1 MYHPKHEAKSHK
13 HRQNSKS
20 ETKQEIRQK
29 ENPEVSA
36 EQEAKKEQP
45 VSKKPKPK
53 QNSVL
58 YAAGMLTIMM
68 TISRILGFVR
78 DISVS
83 STFGISWQTDA
94 YAAAFTIPD
103 LIYFALV
110 GGGLSSAFIPVFS
123 SYLATNKEEDGYK
136 MASTILNLV
145 AIASLV
151 LIAIGMIFTPQLVGL
166 LTDFQHAEAKE
177 ATALT
182 ILLTRI
188 MFAQSFFMCLAG
200 ISQGILQCYKEFT
213 IPALGA
219 VVYNIAII
227 VIGLLLAQY
236 IGIMGFTIGV
246 VVGAALNLLLQIR
259 SMRQYQ
265 FSYRLTLDLRH
276 PGVKKFFLLFMPV
289 VLGLSMNE
297 INLLVSQYLG
307 SSLGEGVIYSMKQAQ
322 RIMMLPVGIFAA
334 AIGLSVFPTM
344 TSHVARGEIA
354 EYKQNLTMGL
364 RTIIFIMLPASA
376 GLMALSHPVVRA
388 MYQQG
393 AVTSG
398 QVDMVSVILVFYCI
412 GIVGYGSQQILN
424 RGFYAV
430 QDTKSPVLINVF
442 VLLFNI
448 VLSILLVKPLG
459 YRGLALS
466 YSLTGLLSM
475 FVLGIFLRR
484 KIGAYGGSALVKS
497 AMQSIAASLVMGV
510 VVYAT
515 ANGLE
520 QIFDVSSKLM
530 QVGQVAIGIGV
541 GVIVYAVMAIVMRM
555 EEAQMVLRVVKRKL
569 RR

>member
-1 MYHPKHEAKSHK
+1 MSEASVPENG
-13 HRQNSKS
+13 QN
-20 ETKQEIRQK
+20 
-29 ENPEVSA
+29 
-36 EQEAKKEQP
+36 KKE
-45 VSKKPKPK
+45 KPKKK
-53 QNSVL
+53 QHSSVL

-83 STFGISWQTDA
+83 SMFGISWQADA
-94 YAAAFTIPD
+94 YTAAFTIPD

-123 SYLATNKEEDGYK
+123 SYLATDQDEDAHV
-136 MASTILNLV
+136 MASTILNIV
-145 AIASLV
+145 AIASMV
-151 LIAIGMIFTPQLVGL
+151 LIAIGMVFTPQLIDIMVE
-166 LTDFQHAEAKE
+166 FKHENAAE

-182 ILLTRI
+182 IVLTRL
-188 MFAQSFFMCLAG
+188 MFAQCFFMCLAG

-213 IPALGA
+213 VPALGA

-227 VIGLLLAQY
+227 VIGILLAQH
-236 IGIMGFTIGV
+236 IGIAGFTIGV

-259 SMRQYQ
+259 SMRQYG
-265 FSYRLTLDLRH
+265 FSYKLTLNLRH
-276 PGVKKFFLLFMPV
+276 PGVKKFFLLFLPV

-297 INLLVSQYLG
+297 LNLLVSQRLASGLG
-307 SSLGEGVIYSMKQAQ
+307 GGVVYALKQAQ

-344 TSHVARGEIA
+344 TSHVARGEMK

-364 RTIIFIMLPASA
+364 RTVIFITLPASV
-376 GLMALSHPVVRA
+376 GLIALSHPVVRA

-393 AVTSG
+393 AVTTV
-398 QVDMVSVILVFYCI
+398 QIELVSVILVYYCI
-412 GIVGYGSQQILN
+412 GVVGYGAQQILN

-448 VLSILLVKPLG
+448 IISIILVGPFT
-459 YRGLALS
+459 YRGLAMA
-466 YSLTGLLSM
+466 YSLSGLLSM
-475 FVLGIFLRR
+475 LVLGVALRF
-484 KIGAYGGSALVKS
+484 KIGQYGGKALVKS
-497 AMQSIAASLVMGV
+497 ALQSIIASAVMGLA
-510 VVYAT
+510 VYFV

-520 QIFDVSSKLM
+520 QVLDLSSKLM
-530 QVGQVAIGIGV
+530 QVLQVGIGITAGV
-541 GVIVYAVMAIVMRM
+541 VVYAAMAIVMRM
-555 EEAQMVLRVVKRKL
+555 EEAQQVLRIVKRKL
-569 RR
+569 RRS

>member
-1 MYHPKHEAKSHK
+1 MSEASVPENG
-13 HRQNSKS
+13 QN
-20 ETKQEIRQK
+20 
-29 ENPEVSA
+29 
-36 EQEAKKEQP
+36 KKE
-45 VSKKPKPK
+45 KPKKK
-53 QNSVL
+53 QHSSVL

-83 STFGISWQTDA
+83 SMFGISWQADA
-94 YAAAFTIPD
+94 YTAAFTIPD

-123 SYLATNKEEDGYK
+123 SYLATDQDEDAHV
-136 MASTILNLV
+136 MASTILNIV
-145 AIASLV
+145 AIASMV
-151 LIAIGMIFTPQLVGL
+151 LIAIGMVFTPQLIDIMVE
-166 LTDFQHAEAKE
+166 FKHENAAE

-182 ILLTRI
+182 IVLTRL
-188 MFAQSFFMCLAG
+188 MFAQCFFMCLAG

-213 IPALGA
+213 VPALGA

-227 VIGLLLAQY
+227 VIGILLAQH
-236 IGIMGFTIGV
+236 IGIAGFTIGV

-259 SMRQYQ
+259 SMRQYG
-265 FSYRLTLDLRH
+265 FSYKLTLNLRH
-276 PGVKKFFLLFMPV
+276 PGVKKFFLLFLPV

-297 INLLVSQYLG
+297 LNLLVSQRLASGLG
-307 SSLGEGVIYSMKQAQ
+307 GGVVYALKQAQ

-344 TSHVARGEIA
+344 TSHVARGEMK

-364 RTIIFIMLPASA
+364 RTVIFITLPASV
-376 GLMALSHPVVRA
+376 GLIALSHPVVRA

-393 AVTSG
+393 AVTT
-398 QVDMVSVILVFYCI
+398 VRIELVSVILVYYCI
-412 GIVGYGSQQILN
+412 GVVGYGAQQILN

-448 VLSILLVKPLG
+448 IISIILVGPFT
-459 YRGLALS
+459 YRGLAMA
-466 YSLTGLLSM
+466 YSLSGLLSM
-475 FVLGIFLRR
+475 LVLGVALRF
-484 KIGAYGGSALVKS
+484 KIGQYGGKALVKS
-497 AMQSIAASLVMGV
+497 ALQSIIASAVMGV
-510 VVYAT
+510 AVYFV

-520 QIFDVSSKLM
+520 QILDLSSKLM
-530 QVGQVAIGIGV
+530 QVLQVGIGITAGV
-541 GVIVYAVMAIVMRM
+541 VVYAAMAIVMRM
-555 EEAQMVLRVVKRKL
+555 EEAQQVLRIVKRKL
-569 RR
+569 RRS

>member
-1 MYHPKHEAKSHK
+1 MSEASVPENG
-13 HRQNSKS
+13 QN
-20 ETKQEIRQK
+20 
-29 ENPEVSA
+29 
-36 EQEAKKEQP
+36 KKE
-45 VSKKPKPK
+45 KPKKK
-53 QNSVL
+53 QHSSVL

-83 STFGISWQTDA
+83 SMFGISWQADA
-94 YAAAFTIPD
+94 YTAAFTIPD

-123 SYLATNKEEDGYK
+123 SYLATEQDEDAHV
-136 MASTILNLV
+136 MASTILNIV
-145 AIASLV
+145 AIASMV
-151 LIAIGMIFTPQLVGL
+151 LIAIGMVFTPQLIDIMVE
-166 LTDFQHAEAKE
+166 FKHENAAE

-182 ILLTRI
+182 IVLTRL
-188 MFAQSFFMCLAG
+188 MFAQCFFMCLAG

-213 IPALGA
+213 VPALGA

-227 VIGLLLAQY
+227 VIGILLAQH
-236 IGIMGFTIGV
+236 IGIAGFTIGV

-259 SMRQYQ
+259 SMRQYG
-265 FSYRLTLDLRH
+265 FSYKLTLNLRH
-276 PGVKKFFLLFMPV
+276 PGVKKFFLLFLPV

-297 INLLVSQYLG
+297 LNLLVSQRLASGLG
-307 SSLGEGVIYSMKQAQ
+307 GGVVYALKQAQ

-344 TSHVARGEIA
+344 TSHVARGEMK

-364 RTIIFIMLPASA
+364 RTVIFITLPASV
-376 GLMALSHPVVRA
+376 GLIALSHPVVRA

-393 AVTSG
+393 AVTTV
-398 QVDMVSVILVFYCI
+398 QIELVSVILVYYCI
-412 GIVGYGSQQILN
+412 GVVGYGAQQILN

-448 VLSILLVKPLG
+448 IISIILVGPFT
-459 YRGLALS
+459 YRGLAMA
-466 YSLTGLLSM
+466 YSLSGLLSM
-475 FVLGIFLRR
+475 LVLGVALRF
-484 KIGAYGGSALVKS
+484 KIGQYGGKALAKSAL
-497 AMQSIAASLVMGV
+497 QSIIASAVMGV
-510 VVYAT
+510 AVYFV

-520 QIFDVSSKLM
+520 QILDLSSKLM
-530 QVGQVAIGIGV
+530 QVLQVGIGITV
-541 GVIVYAVMAIVMRM
+541 GVVVYAAMAIVMRM
-555 EEAQMVLRVVKRKL
+555 EEAQQVLRIVKRKL
-569 RR
+569 RRS

>member
-1 MYHPKHEAKSHK
+1 MSEASVPENG
-13 HRQNSKS
+13 QN
-20 ETKQEIRQK
+20 
-29 ENPEVSA
+29 
-36 EQEAKKEQP
+36 KKE
-45 VSKKPKPK
+45 KPKKK
-53 QNSVL
+53 QHSSVL

-83 STFGISWQTDA
+83 SMFGISWQADA
-94 YAAAFTIPD
+94 YTAAFTIPD

-123 SYLATNKEEDGYK
+123 SYLATDQDEDAHV
-136 MASTILNLV
+136 MASTILNIV
-145 AIASLV
+145 AIASMV
-151 LIAIGMIFTPQLVGL
+151 LIAIGMVFTPQLIDIMVE
-166 LTDFQHAEAKE
+166 FKHENAAE

-182 ILLTRI
+182 IVLTRL
-188 MFAQSFFMCLAG
+188 MFAQCFFMCLAG

-213 IPALGA
+213 VPALGA

-227 VIGLLLAQY
+227 VIGILLAQH
-236 IGIMGFTIGV
+236 IGIAGFTIGV

-259 SMRQYQ
+259 SMRQYG
-265 FSYRLTLDLRH
+265 FSYKLTLNLRH
-276 PGVKKFFLLFMPV
+276 PGVKKFFLLFLPV

-297 INLLVSQYLG
+297 LNLLVSQRLASGLG
-307 SSLGEGVIYSMKQAQ
+307 GGVVYALKQAQ

-344 TSHVARGEIA
+344 TSHVARGEMK

-364 RTIIFIMLPASA
+364 RTVIFITLPASV
-376 GLMALSHPVVRA
+376 GLIALSHPVVRA

-393 AVTSG
+393 AVTTV
-398 QVDMVSVILVFYCI
+398 QIELVSVILVYYCI
-412 GIVGYGSQQILN
+412 GVVGYGAQQILN

-448 VLSILLVKPLG
+448 IISIILVGPFT
-459 YRGLALS
+459 YRGLAMA
-466 YSLTGLLSM
+466 YSLSGLLSM
-475 FVLGIFLRR
+475 LVLGVALRF
-484 KIGAYGGSALVKS
+484 KIGQYGGKALVKS
-497 AMQSIAASLVMGV
+497 ALQSIIASAVMGLA
-510 VVYAT
+510 VYFV

-520 QIFDVSSKLM
+520 QVLDLSSKLM
-530 QVGQVAIGIGV
+530 QVLQVGIGITAGV
-541 GVIVYAVMAIVMRM
+541 LVYAAMAIVMRM
-555 EEAQMVLRVVKRKL
+555 EEAQQVLRIVKRKL
-569 RR
+569 RRS

>member
-1 MYHPKHEAKSHK
+1 MSEASVPENG
-13 HRQNSKS
+13 QN
-20 ETKQEIRQK
+20 
-29 ENPEVSA
+29 
-36 EQEAKKEQP
+36 KKE
-45 VSKKPKPK
+45 KPKKK
-53 QNSVL
+53 QHSSVL

-83 STFGISWQTDA
+83 SMFGISWQADA
-94 YAAAFTIPD
+94 YTAAFTIPD

-123 SYLATNKEEDGYK
+123 SYLATDQDEDAHV
-136 MASTILNLV
+136 MASTILNIV
-145 AIASLV
+145 AIASMV
-151 LIAIGMIFTPQLVGL
+151 LIAIGMVFTPQLIDIMVE
-166 LTDFQHAEAKE
+166 FKHENAAE

-182 ILLTRI
+182 IVLTRL
-188 MFAQSFFMCLAG
+188 MFAQCFFMCLAG

-213 IPALGA
+213 VPALGA

-227 VIGLLLAQY
+227 VIGILLAQH
-236 IGIMGFTIGV
+236 IGIAGFTIGV

-259 SMRQYQ
+259 SMRQYG
-265 FSYRLTLDLRH
+265 FSYKLTLNLRH
-276 PGVKKFFLLFMPV
+276 PGVKKFFLLFLPV

-297 INLLVSQYLG
+297 LNLLVSQRLASGLG
-307 SSLGEGVIYSMKQAQ
+307 GGVVYALKQAQ

-344 TSHVARGEIA
+344 TSHVARGEMK

-364 RTIIFIMLPASA
+364 RTVIFITLPASV
-376 GLMALSHPVVRA
+376 GLIALSHPVVRA

-393 AVTSG
+393 AVTTV
-398 QVDMVSVILVFYCI
+398 QIELVSVILVYYCI
-412 GIVGYGSQQILN
+412 GVVGYGAQQILN

-448 VLSILLVKPLG
+448 IISIILVGPFT
-459 YRGLALS
+459 YRGLAMA
-466 YSLTGLLSM
+466 YSLSGLLSM
-475 FVLGIFLRR
+475 LVLGVALRF
-484 KIGAYGGSALVKS
+484 KIGQYGGKALVKS
-497 AMQSIAASLVMGV
+497 ALQSIIASAVMGV
-510 VVYAT
+510 AVYFV

-520 QIFDVSSKLM
+520 QILDLSSKLM
-530 QVGQVAIGIGV
+530 QVLQVGIGITV
-541 GVIVYAVMAIVMRM
+541 GVVVYAAMAIVMRM
-555 EEAQMVLRVVKRKL
+555 EEAQQVLRIVKRKL
-569 RR
+569 RRS

>member
-1 MYHPKHEAKSHK
+1 MSEASVPENG
-13 HRQNSKS
+13 QN
-20 ETKQEIRQK
+20 
-29 ENPEVSA
+29 
-36 EQEAKKEQP
+36 KKE
-45 VSKKPKPK
+45 KPKKK
-53 QNSVL
+53 QHSSVL

-83 STFGISWQTDA
+83 SMFGISWQADA
-94 YAAAFTIPD
+94 YTAAFTIPD

-123 SYLATNKEEDGYK
+123 SYLATDQDEDAHV
-136 MASTILNLV
+136 MASTILNIV
-145 AIASLV
+145 AIASMV
-151 LIAIGMIFTPQLVGL
+151 LIAIGMVFTPQLIDIMVE
-166 LTDFQHAEAKE
+166 FKHENAAE

-182 ILLTRI
+182 IVLTRL
-188 MFAQSFFMCLAG
+188 MFAQCFFMCLAG

-213 IPALGA
+213 VPALGA

-227 VIGLLLAQY
+227 VIGILLAQH
-236 IGIMGFTIGV
+236 IGIAGFTIGV

-259 SMRQYQ
+259 SMRQYG
-265 FSYRLTLDLRH
+265 FSYKLTLNLRH
-276 PGVKKFFLLFMPV
+276 PGVKKFFLLFLPV

-297 INLLVSQYLG
+297 LNLLVSQRLASGLG
-307 SSLGEGVIYSMKQAQ
+307 GGVVYALKQAQ

-344 TSHVARGEIA
+344 TSHVARGEMK

-364 RTIIFIMLPASA
+364 RTVIFITLPASV
-376 GLMALSHPVVRA
+376 GLIALSHPVVRA

-393 AVTSG
+393 AVTTV
-398 QVDMVSVILVFYCI
+398 QIELVSVILVYYCI
-412 GIVGYGSQQILN
+412 GVVGYGAQQILN

-448 VLSILLVKPLG
+448 IISIILVGPFT
-459 YRGLALS
+459 YRGLAMA
-466 YSLTGLLSM
+466 YSLSGLLSM
-475 FVLGIFLRR
+475 LVLGVALRF
-484 KIGAYGGSALVKS
+484 KIGQYGGKALVKS
-497 AMQSIAASLVMGV
+497 ALQSIIASAVMGV
-510 VVYAT
+510 AVYFV

-520 QIFDVSSKLM
+520 QILDLSSKLM
-530 QVGQVAIGIGV
+530 QVLQVGIGITAGV
-541 GVIVYAVMAIVMRM
+541 VVYAAMAIVMRM
-555 EEAQMVLRVVKRKL
+555 EEAQQVLRIVKRKL
-569 RR
+569 RRS

>member
-1 MYHPKHEAKSHK
+1 MSEASVPENG
-13 HRQNSKS
+13 QN
-20 ETKQEIRQK
+20 
-29 ENPEVSA
+29 
-36 EQEAKKEQP
+36 KKE
-45 VSKKPKPK
+45 KPKKK
-53 QNSVL
+53 QHSSVL

-83 STFGISWQTDA
+83 SMFGISWQADA
-94 YAAAFTIPD
+94 YTAAFTIPD

-123 SYLATNKEEDGYK
+123 SYLATDQDEDAHV
-136 MASTILNLV
+136 MASTILNIV
-145 AIASLV
+145 AIASMV
-151 LIAIGMIFTPQLVGL
+151 LIAIGMVFTPQLIDIMVE
-166 LTDFQHAEAKE
+166 FKHENAAE

-182 ILLTRI
+182 IVLTRL
-188 MFAQSFFMCLAG
+188 MFAQCFFMCLAG

-213 IPALGA
+213 VPALGA

-227 VIGLLLAQY
+227 VIGILLAQH
-236 IGIMGFTIGV
+236 IGIAGFTIGV

-259 SMRQYQ
+259 SMRQYG
-265 FSYRLTLDLRH
+265 FSYKLNLNLRH
-276 PGVKKFFLLFMPV
+276 PGVKKFFLLFLPV

-297 INLLVSQYLG
+297 LNLLVSQRLASGLG
-307 SSLGEGVIYSMKQAQ
+307 GGVVYALKQAQ

-344 TSHVARGEIA
+344 TSHVARGEMK

-364 RTIIFIMLPASA
+364 RTVIFITLPASV
-376 GLMALSHPVVRA
+376 GLIALSHPVVRA

-393 AVTSG
+393 AVTTV
-398 QVDMVSVILVFYCI
+398 QIELVSVILVYYCI
-412 GIVGYGSQQILN
+412 GVVGYGAQQILN

-448 VLSILLVKPLG
+448 IISIILVGPFT
-459 YRGLALS
+459 YRGLAMA
-466 YSLTGLLSM
+466 YSLSGLLSM
-475 FVLGIFLRR
+475 LVLGVALRF
-484 KIGAYGGSALVKS
+484 KIGQYGGKALVKS
-497 AMQSIAASLVMGV
+497 ALQSIIASAVMGV
-510 VVYAT
+510 AVYFV

-520 QIFDVSSKLM
+520 QILDLSSKLM
-530 QVGQVAIGIGV
+530 QVLQVGIGITAGV
-541 GVIVYAVMAIVMRM
+541 LVYAAMAIVMRM
-555 EEAQMVLRVVKRKL
+555 EEAQQVLRIVKRKL
-569 RR
+569 RRS

>member
-1 MYHPKHEAKSHK
+1 MSEASVPENG
-13 HRQNSKS
+13 QN
-20 ETKQEIRQK
+20 
-29 ENPEVSA
+29 
-36 EQEAKKEQP
+36 KKE
-45 VSKKPKPK
+45 KPKKK
-53 QNSVL
+53 QHSSVL

-83 STFGISWQTDA
+83 SMFGISWQADA
-94 YAAAFTIPD
+94 YTAAFTIPD

-123 SYLATNKEEDGYK
+123 SYLATEQDEDAHV
-136 MASTILNLV
+136 MASTILNIV
-145 AIASLV
+145 AIASMV
-151 LIAIGMIFTPQLVGL
+151 LIAIGMVFTPQLIDIMVE
-166 LTDFQHAEAKE
+166 FKHENAAE

-182 ILLTRI
+182 IVLTRL
-188 MFAQSFFMCLAG
+188 MFAQCFFMCLAG

-213 IPALGA
+213 VPALGA

-227 VIGLLLAQY
+227 VIGILLAQH
-236 IGIMGFTIGV
+236 IGIAGFTIGV

-259 SMRQYQ
+259 SMRQYG
-265 FSYRLTLDLRH
+265 FSYKLTLNLRH
-276 PGVKKFFLLFMPV
+276 PGVKKFFLLFLPV

-297 INLLVSQYLG
+297 LNLLVSQRLASGLG
-307 SSLGEGVIYSMKQAQ
+307 GGVVYALKQAQ

-344 TSHVARGEIA
+344 TSHVARGEMK

-364 RTIIFIMLPASA
+364 RTVIFITLPASV
-376 GLMALSHPVVRA
+376 GLIALSHPVVRA

-393 AVTSG
+393 AVTTV
-398 QVDMVSVILVFYCI
+398 QIELVSVILVYYCI
-412 GIVGYGSQQILN
+412 GVVGYGAQQILN

-448 VLSILLVKPLG
+448 IISIILVGPFT
-459 YRGLALS
+459 YRGLAMA
-466 YSLTGLLSM
+466 YSLSGLLSM
-475 FVLGIFLRR
+475 LVLGVALRF
-484 KIGAYGGSALVKS
+484 KIGQYGGKALVKS
-497 AMQSIAASLVMGV
+497 ALQSIIASAVMGV
-510 VVYAT
+510 AVYFV

-520 QIFDVSSKLM
+520 QVLDLSSKLM
-530 QVGQVAIGIGV
+530 QVLQVGIGITAGV
-541 GVIVYAVMAIVMRM
+541 LVYAAMAIVMRM
-555 EEAQMVLRVVKRKL
+555 EEAQQVLRIVKRKL
-569 RR
+569 RRS

>member
-1 MYHPKHEAKSHK
+1 MSEASVPENG
-13 HRQNSKS
+13 QN
-20 ETKQEIRQK
+20 
-29 ENPEVSA
+29 
-36 EQEAKKEQP
+36 KKE
-45 VSKKPKPK
+45 KPKKK
-53 QNSVL
+53 QHSSVL

-83 STFGISWQTDA
+83 SMFGISWQADA
-94 YAAAFTIPD
+94 YTAAFTIPD

-123 SYLATNKEEDGYK
+123 SYLATEQDEDAHV
-136 MASTILNLV
+136 MASTILNIV
-145 AIASLV
+145 AIASMV
-151 LIAIGMIFTPQLVGL
+151 LIAIGMVFTPQLIDIMVE
-166 LTDFQHAEAKE
+166 FKHENAAE

-182 ILLTRI
+182 IVLTRL
-188 MFAQSFFMCLAG
+188 MFAQCFFMCLAG

-213 IPALGA
+213 VPALGA

-227 VIGLLLAQY
+227 VIGILLAQH
-236 IGIMGFTIGV
+236 IGIAGFTIGV

-259 SMRQYQ
+259 SMRQYG
-265 FSYRLTLDLRH
+265 FSYKLTLNLRH
-276 PGVKKFFLLFMPV
+276 PGVKKFFLLFLPV

-297 INLLVSQYLG
+297 LNLLVSQRLASGLG
-307 SSLGEGVIYSMKQAQ
+307 GGVVYALKQAQ

-344 TSHVARGEIA
+344 TSHVARGEMK

-364 RTIIFIMLPASA
+364 RTVIFITLPASV
-376 GLMALSHPVVRA
+376 GLIALSHPVVRA

-393 AVTSG
+393 AVTTV
-398 QVDMVSVILVFYCI
+398 QIELVSVILVYYCI
-412 GIVGYGSQQILN
+412 GVVGYGAQQILN

-448 VLSILLVKPLG
+448 IISIILVGPFT
-459 YRGLALS
+459 YRGLAMA
-466 YSLTGLLSM
+466 YSLSGLLSM
-475 FVLGIFLRR
+475 LVLGVALRF
-484 KIGAYGGSALVKS
+484 KIGQYGGKALVKS
-497 AMQSIAASLVMGV
+497 ALQSIIASAVMGV
-510 VVYAT
+510 AVYFV

-520 QIFDVSSKLM
+520 QILDLSSKLM
-530 QVGQVAIGIGV
+530 QVLQVGIGITAGV
-541 GVIVYAVMAIVMRM
+541 LVYAAMAIVMRM
-555 EEAQMVLRVVKRKL
+555 EEAQQVLRIVKRKL
-569 RR
+569 RRS

>member
-1 MYHPKHEAKSHK
+1 MYQAKHEARPQKPQKKKS
-13 HRQNSKS
+13 
-20 ETKQEIRQK
+20 T
-29 ENPEVSA
+29 
-36 EQEAKKEQP
+36 
-45 VSKKPKPK
+45 
-53 QNSVL
+53 SVL

-68 TISRILGFVR
+68 TISRVLGFVR

-83 STFGISWQTDA
+83 GMFGISWQADA
-94 YAAAFTIPD
+94 YTAAFIVPD

-123 SYLATNKEEDGYK
+123 SYLATEKEEDGYV
-136 MASTILNLV
+136 MASTILNIV
-145 AIASLV
+145 AIVSMV
-151 LIAIGMIFTPQLVGL
+151 LIAIGMVFTPQMVDL
-166 LTDFQHAEAKE
+166 LTDFRHEEAEQT
-177 ATALT
+177 TALT

-227 VIGLLLAQY
+227 VIGLLLAQK

-246 VVGAALNLLLQIR
+246 VAGAALNLLMQIR
-259 SMRQYQ
+259 AMRQYR
-265 FSYRLTLDLRH
+265 FSYRLTLNLHH

-297 INLLVSQYLG
+297 INLVVSQYLA
-307 SSLGEGVIYSMKQAQ
+307 SSLGEGVMYALKQAQ

-344 TSHVARGEIA
+344 TGHVARGEMEA
-354 EYKQNLTMGL
+354 YKQNLTMGL
-364 RTIIFIMLPASA
+364 RTIIFITLPASV

-393 AVTSG
+393 AVTYA
-398 QVDMVSVILVFYCI
+398 QVELVSAILVFYCI
-412 GIVGYGSQQILN
+412 GIVGYGAQQILN

-430 QDTKSPVLINVF
+430 QDTKSPVLINIF

-448 VLSILLVKPLG
+448 VLSIALVEPLE
-459 YRGLALS
+459 YRGLALA

-475 FVLGIFLRR
+475 AVLGIFLRR
-484 KIGAYGGSALVKS
+484 KIGPYGGSVLVKS
-497 AMQSIAASLVMGV
+497 ALQSVVASAVMGV
-510 VVYAT
+510 AVYYT
-515 ANGLE
+515 AAGLE
-520 QIFDVSSKLM
+520 QVLDVTNKLM
-530 QVGQVAIGIGV
+530 QVVQVAAGIGV
-541 GVIVYAVMAIVMRM
+541 GVVVYAVMAIVMRM
-555 EEAQMVLRVVKRKL
+555 EEARMVLGVVKRKL

>member
-1 MYHPKHEAKSHK
+1 MYQPKHGVKSHK
-13 HRQNSKS
+13 TADGASPAKEAAS
-20 ETKQEIRQK
+20 SQK
-29 ENPEVSA
+29 KHS
-36 EQEAKKEQP
+36 
-45 VSKKPKPK
+45 
-53 QNSVL
+53 SVL

-68 TISRILGFVR
+68 TISRVLGFVR

-83 STFGISWQTDA
+83 STFGISWQADA

-123 SYLATNKEEDGYK
+123 SYLATNKEEEGYE
-136 MASTILNLV
+136 MASTILNIV
-145 AIASLV
+145 ALASMV
-151 LIAIGMIFTPQLVGL
+151 LIAIGMVFTPQLVEL
-166 LTDFQHAEAKE
+166 LTNFQHGEAEQ
-177 ATALT
+177 ATVLT

-213 IPALGA
+213 VPALGA

-227 VIGLLLAQY
+227 VIGLLLAKY
-236 IGIMGFTIGV
+236 IGIMAFTIGV
-246 VVGAALNLLLQIR
+246 VAGAALNLLLQIR
-259 SMRQYQ
+259 AMRQYR
-265 FSYRLTLDLRH
+265 FSYRLTINLHH

-297 INLLVSQYLG
+297 INLLVSQYLA
-307 SSLGEGVIYSMKQAQ
+307 STLGEGVVYALKQAQ

-344 TSHVARGEIA
+344 TSHVARGEME

-364 RTIIFIMLPASA
+364 RTIIFITLPASA
-376 GLMALSHPVVRA
+376 GLMALSRPVVRA

-393 AVTSG
+393 AVTSE
-398 QVDMVSVILVFYCI
+398 QIEMVSVILVFYCI
-412 GIVGYGSQQILN
+412 GIVGYGAQQILN

-448 VLSILLVKPLG
+448 VLSIALVEPLE
-459 YRGLALS
+459 YRGLALA

-475 FVLGIFLRR
+475 AVLGFFLRR
-484 KIGAYGGSALVKS
+484 KIGPYGGQALLKSAL
-497 AMQSIAASLVMGV
+497 QSVAASVVMALI
-510 VVYAT
+510 VYYT
-515 ANGLE
+515 AAGLE
-520 QIFDVSSKLM
+520 QMLDVSGKLM
-530 QVGQVAIGIGV
+530 QVVQVATGISIGV
-541 GVIVYAVMAIVMRM
+541 FVYAVMAIVMKM
-555 EEAQMVLRVVKRKL
+555 EEARMVLRVVKRKL

>member
-1 MYHPKHEAKSHK
+1 MSEASVPENG
-13 HRQNSKS
+13 QN
-20 ETKQEIRQK
+20 
-29 ENPEVSA
+29 
-36 EQEAKKEQP
+36 KKE
-45 VSKKPKPK
+45 KPKKK
-53 QNSVL
+53 QHSSVL

-83 STFGISWQTDA
+83 SMFGISWQADA
-94 YAAAFTIPD
+94 YTAAFTIPD

-123 SYLATNKEEDGYK
+123 SYLATDQDEDAHV
-136 MASTILNLV
+136 MASTILNIV
-145 AIASLV
+145 AIASMV
-151 LIAIGMIFTPQLVGL
+151 LIAIGMVFTPQLIDIMVE
-166 LTDFQHAEAKE
+166 FKHENAAE

-182 ILLTRI
+182 IVLTRL
-188 MFAQSFFMCLAG
+188 MFAQCFFMCLAG

-213 IPALGA
+213 VPALGA

-227 VIGLLLAQY
+227 VIGILLAQH
-236 IGIMGFTIGV
+236 IGIAGFTIGV

-259 SMRQYQ
+259 SMRQYG
-265 FSYRLTLDLRH
+265 FSYKLTLNLRH
-276 PGVKKFFLLFMPV
+276 PGVKKFFLLFLPV

-297 INLLVSQYLG
+297 LNLLVSQRLASGLG
-307 SSLGEGVIYSMKQAQ
+307 GGVVYALKQAQ

-344 TSHVARGEIA
+344 TSHVARGEMK

-364 RTIIFIMLPASA
+364 RTVIFITLPASV
-376 GLMALSHPVVRA
+376 GLIALSHPVVRA

-393 AVTSG
+393 AVTTV
-398 QVDMVSVILVFYCI
+398 QIELVSVILVYYCI
-412 GIVGYGSQQILN
+412 GVVGYGAQQILN

-448 VLSILLVKPLG
+448 IISIILVGPFT
-459 YRGLALS
+459 YRGLAMA
-466 YSLTGLLSM
+466 YSLSGLLSM
-475 FVLGIFLRR
+475 LVLGVALRF
-484 KIGAYGGSALVKS
+484 KIGQYGGKTLAKSAL
-497 AMQSIAASLVMGV
+497 QSIIASAVMGV
-510 VVYAT
+510 AVYFV

-520 QIFDVSSKLM
+520 QVLDLSSKLM
-530 QVGQVAIGIGV
+530 QVLQVGIGITV
-541 GVIVYAVMAIVMRM
+541 GVVVYAAMAIVMRM
-555 EEAQMVLRVVKRKL
+555 EEAQQVLRIVKRKL
-569 RR
+569 RRS

>member
-1 MYHPKHEAKSHK
+1 MSEASVPENG
-13 HRQNSKS
+13 QN
-20 ETKQEIRQK
+20 
-29 ENPEVSA
+29 
-36 EQEAKKEQP
+36 KKE
-45 VSKKPKPK
+45 KPKKK
-53 QNSVL
+53 QHSSVL

-83 STFGISWQTDA
+83 SMFGISWQADA
-94 YAAAFTIPD
+94 YTAAFTIPD

-123 SYLATNKEEDGYK
+123 SYLATDQDEDAHV
-136 MASTILNLV
+136 MASTILNIV
-145 AIASLV
+145 AIASMV
-151 LIAIGMIFTPQLVGL
+151 LIAIGMVFTPQLIDIMVE
-166 LTDFQHAEAKE
+166 FKHENAAE

-182 ILLTRI
+182 IVLTRL
-188 MFAQSFFMCLAG
+188 MFAQCFFMCLAG

-213 IPALGA
+213 VPALGA

-227 VIGLLLAQY
+227 VIGILLAQH
-236 IGIMGFTIGV
+236 IGIAGFTIGV

-259 SMRQYQ
+259 SMRQYG
-265 FSYRLTLDLRH
+265 FSYKLTLNLRH
-276 PGVKKFFLLFMPV
+276 PGVKKFFLLFLPV

-297 INLLVSQYLG
+297 LNLLVSQRLASGLG
-307 SSLGEGVIYSMKQAQ
+307 GGVVYALKQAQ

-344 TSHVARGEIA
+344 TSHVARGEMK

-364 RTIIFIMLPASA
+364 RTVIFITLPASV
-376 GLMALSHPVVRA
+376 GLIALSHPVVRA

-393 AVTSG
+393 AVTTV
-398 QVDMVSVILVFYCI
+398 QIELVSVILVYYCI
-412 GIVGYGSQQILN
+412 GVVGYGAQQILN

-448 VLSILLVKPLG
+448 IISIILVGPFT
-459 YRGLALS
+459 YRGLAMA
-466 YSLTGLLSM
+466 YSLSGLLSM
-475 FVLGIFLRR
+475 LVLGVALRF
-484 KIGAYGGSALVKS
+484 KIGQYGGKALVKS
-497 AMQSIAASLVMGV
+497 ALQSIIASAVMGLA
-510 VVYAT
+510 VYFV

-520 QIFDVSSKLM
+520 QMLDLSSKLM
-530 QVGQVAIGIGV
+530 QVLQVGIGITAGV
-541 GVIVYAVMAIVMRM
+541 LVYAAMAIVMRM
-555 EEAQMVLRVVKRKL
+555 EEAQQVLRIVKRKL
-569 RR
+569 RRS

>member
-1 MYHPKHEAKSHK
+1 MSEASVPENG
-13 HRQNSKS
+13 QN
-20 ETKQEIRQK
+20 
-29 ENPEVSA
+29 
-36 EQEAKKEQP
+36 KKE
-45 VSKKPKPK
+45 KPKKK
-53 QNSVL
+53 QHSSVL

-83 STFGISWQTDA
+83 SMFGISWQADA
-94 YAAAFTIPD
+94 YTAAFTIPD

-123 SYLATNKEEDGYK
+123 SYLATEQDEDAHV
-136 MASTILNLV
+136 MASTILNIV
-145 AIASLV
+145 AIASMV
-151 LIAIGMIFTPQLVGL
+151 LIAIGMVFTPQLIDIMVE
-166 LTDFQHAEAKE
+166 FKHENAAE

-182 ILLTRI
+182 IVLTRL
-188 MFAQSFFMCLAG
+188 MFAQCFFMCLAG

-213 IPALGA
+213 VPALGA

-227 VIGLLLAQY
+227 VIGILLAQH
-236 IGIMGFTIGV
+236 IGIAGFTIGV

-259 SMRQYQ
+259 SMRQYG
-265 FSYRLTLDLRH
+265 FSYKLTLNLRH
-276 PGVKKFFLLFMPV
+276 PGVKKFFLLFLPV

-297 INLLVSQYLG
+297 LNLLVSQRLASGLG
-307 SSLGEGVIYSMKQAQ
+307 GGVVYALKQAQ

-344 TSHVARGEIA
+344 TSHVARGEMK

-364 RTIIFIMLPASA
+364 RTVIFITLPASV
-376 GLMALSHPVVRA
+376 GLIALSHPVVRA

-393 AVTSG
+393 AVTTV
-398 QVDMVSVILVFYCI
+398 QIELVSVILVYYCI
-412 GIVGYGSQQILN
+412 GVVGYGAQQILN

-448 VLSILLVKPLG
+448 IISIILVGPFT
-459 YRGLALS
+459 YRGLAMA
-466 YSLTGLLSM
+466 YSLSGLLSM
-475 FVLGIFLRR
+475 LVLGVALRF
-484 KIGAYGGSALVKS
+484 KIGQYGGKALAKSAL
-497 AMQSIAASLVMGV
+497 QSIIASAVMGV
-510 VVYAT
+510 AVYFV

-520 QIFDVSSKLM
+520 QILDLSSKLM
-530 QVGQVAIGIGV
+530 QVLQVGIGITAGV
-541 GVIVYAVMAIVMRM
+541 VVYAAMAIVMRM
-555 EEAQMVLRVVKRKL
+555 EEAQQVLRIVKRKL
-569 RR
+569 RRS

>member
-1 MYHPKHEAKSHK
+1 MSEASVPENG
-13 HRQNSKS
+13 QN
-20 ETKQEIRQK
+20 
-29 ENPEVSA
+29 
-36 EQEAKKEQP
+36 KKE
-45 VSKKPKPK
+45 KPKKK
-53 QNSVL
+53 QHSSVL

-83 STFGISWQTDA
+83 SMFGINWQADA
-94 YAAAFTIPD
+94 YTAAFTIPD

-123 SYLATNKEEDGYK
+123 SYLATDQDEDAHV
-136 MASTILNLV
+136 MASTILNIV
-145 AIASLV
+145 AIASMV
-151 LIAIGMIFTPQLVGL
+151 LIAIGMVFTPQLIDIMVE
-166 LTDFQHAEAKE
+166 FKHENAAE

-182 ILLTRI
+182 IVLTRL
-188 MFAQSFFMCLAG
+188 MFAQCFFMCLAG

-213 IPALGA
+213 VPALGA

-227 VIGLLLAQY
+227 VIGILLAQH
-236 IGIMGFTIGV
+236 IGIAGFTIGV

-259 SMRQYQ
+259 SMRQYG
-265 FSYRLTLDLRH
+265 FSYKLTLNLRH
-276 PGVKKFFLLFMPV
+276 PGVKKFFLLFLPV

-297 INLLVSQYLG
+297 LNLLVSQRLASGLG
-307 SSLGEGVIYSMKQAQ
+307 GGVVYALKQAQ

-344 TSHVARGEIA
+344 TSHVARGEMK

-364 RTIIFIMLPASA
+364 RTVIFITLPASV
-376 GLMALSHPVVRA
+376 GLIALSHPVVRA

-393 AVTSG
+393 AVTTV
-398 QVDMVSVILVFYCI
+398 QIELVSVILVYYCI
-412 GIVGYGSQQILN
+412 GVVGYGAQQILN

-448 VLSILLVKPLG
+448 IISIILVGPFT
-459 YRGLALS
+459 YRGLAMA
-466 YSLTGLLSM
+466 YSLSGLLSM
-475 FVLGIFLRR
+475 LVLGVALRF
-484 KIGAYGGSALVKS
+484 KIGQYGGKALVKS
-497 AMQSIAASLVMGV
+497 ALQSIIASAVMGV
-510 VVYAT
+510 AVYFV

-520 QIFDVSSKLM
+520 QILDLSSKLM
-530 QVGQVAIGIGV
+530 QVLQVGIGITV
-541 GVIVYAVMAIVMRM
+541 GVVVYAAMAIVMRM
-555 EEAQMVLRVVKRKL
+555 EEAQQVLRIVKRKL
-569 RR
+569 RRS

>member
-1 MYHPKHEAKSHK
+1 MSEASVPENG
-13 HRQNSKS
+13 QN
-20 ETKQEIRQK
+20 
-29 ENPEVSA
+29 
-36 EQEAKKEQP
+36 KKE
-45 VSKKPKPK
+45 KPKKK
-53 QNSVL
+53 QHSSVL

-83 STFGISWQTDA
+83 SMFGISWQADA
-94 YAAAFTIPD
+94 YTAAFTIPD

-123 SYLATNKEEDGYK
+123 SYLATEQDEDAHV
-136 MASTILNLV
+136 MASTILNIV
-145 AIASLV
+145 AIASMV
-151 LIAIGMIFTPQLVGL
+151 LIAIGMVFTPQLIDIMVE
-166 LTDFQHAEAKE
+166 FKHENAAE

-182 ILLTRI
+182 IVLTRL
-188 MFAQSFFMCLAG
+188 MFAQCFFMCLAG

-213 IPALGA
+213 VPALGA

-227 VIGLLLAQY
+227 VIGILLAQH
-236 IGIMGFTIGV
+236 IGIAGFTIGV

-259 SMRQYQ
+259 SMRQYG
-265 FSYRLTLDLRH
+265 FSYKLTLNLRH
-276 PGVKKFFLLFMPV
+276 PGVKKFFLLFLPV

-297 INLLVSQYLG
+297 LNLLVSQRLASGLG
-307 SSLGEGVIYSMKQAQ
+307 GGVVYALKQAQ

-344 TSHVARGEIA
+344 TSHVARGEMK

-364 RTIIFIMLPASA
+364 RTVIFITLPASV
-376 GLMALSHPVVRA
+376 GLIALSHPVVRA

-393 AVTSG
+393 AVTTV
-398 QVDMVSVILVFYCI
+398 QIELVSVILVYYCI
-412 GIVGYGSQQILN
+412 GVVGYGAQQILN

-448 VLSILLVKPLG
+448 IISIILVGPFT
-459 YRGLALS
+459 YRGLAMA
-466 YSLTGLLSM
+466 YSLSGLLSM
-475 FVLGIFLRR
+475 LVLGVALRF
-484 KIGAYGGSALVKS
+484 KIGQYGGKALVKS
-497 AMQSIAASLVMGV
+497 ALQSIIASAVMGLA
-510 VVYAT
+510 VYFV

-520 QIFDVSSKLM
+520 QVLDLSSKLM
-530 QVGQVAIGIGV
+530 QVLQVGIGITAGV
-541 GVIVYAVMAIVMRM
+541 LVYAAMAIVMRM
-555 EEAQMVLRVVKRKL
+555 EEAQQVLRIVKRKL
-569 RR
+569 RRS

>member
-1 MYHPKHEAKSHK
+1 MSEASVPENG
-13 HRQNSKS
+13 QN
-20 ETKQEIRQK
+20 
-29 ENPEVSA
+29 
-36 EQEAKKEQP
+36 KKE
-45 VSKKPKPK
+45 KPKKK
-53 QNSVL
+53 QHSSVL

-83 STFGISWQTDA
+83 SMFGISWQADA
-94 YAAAFTIPD
+94 YTAAFTIPD

-123 SYLATNKEEDGYK
+123 SYLATEQDEDAHV
-136 MASTILNLV
+136 MASTILNIV
-145 AIASLV
+145 AIASMV
-151 LIAIGMIFTPQLVGL
+151 LIAIGMVFTPQLIDIMVE
-166 LTDFQHAEAKE
+166 FKHEHAAE

-182 ILLTRI
+182 IVLTRL
-188 MFAQSFFMCLAG
+188 MFAQCFFMCLAG

-213 IPALGA
+213 VPALGA

-227 VIGLLLAQY
+227 VIGILLAQH
-236 IGIMGFTIGV
+236 IGIAGFTIGV

-259 SMRQYQ
+259 SMRQYG
-265 FSYRLTLDLRH
+265 FSYKLTLNLRH
-276 PGVKKFFLLFMPV
+276 PGVKKFFLLFLPV

-297 INLLVSQYLG
+297 LNLLVSQRLASGLG
-307 SSLGEGVIYSMKQAQ
+307 GGVVYALKQAQ

-344 TSHVARGEIA
+344 TSHVARGEMK

-364 RTIIFIMLPASA
+364 RTVIFITLPASV
-376 GLMALSHPVVRA
+376 GLIALSHPVVRA

-393 AVTSG
+393 AVTTV
-398 QVDMVSVILVFYCI
+398 QIELVSVILVYYCI
-412 GIVGYGSQQILN
+412 GVVGYGAQQILN

-448 VLSILLVKPLG
+448 IISIILVGPFT
-459 YRGLALS
+459 YRGLAMA
-466 YSLTGLLSM
+466 YSLSGLLSM
-475 FVLGIFLRR
+475 LVLGVALRF
-484 KIGAYGGSALVKS
+484 KIGQYGGKALVKS
-497 AMQSIAASLVMGV
+497 ALQSIIASAVMGV
-510 VVYAT
+510 AVYFV

-520 QIFDVSSKLM
+520 QILDLSSKLM
-530 QVGQVAIGIGV
+530 QVLQVGIGITAGV
-541 GVIVYAVMAIVMRM
+541 VVYAAMAIVMRM
-555 EEAQMVLRVVKRKL
+555 EEAQQVLRIVKRKL
-569 RR
+569 RRS

>member
-1 MYHPKHEAKSHK
+1 MSEASVPENG
-13 HRQNSKS
+13 QN
-20 ETKQEIRQK
+20 
-29 ENPEVSA
+29 
-36 EQEAKKEQP
+36 KKE
-45 VSKKPKPK
+45 KPKKK
-53 QNSVL
+53 QHSSVL

-83 STFGISWQTDA
+83 SMFGISWQADA
-94 YAAAFTIPD
+94 YTAAFTIPD

-123 SYLATNKEEDGYK
+123 SYLATDQDEDAHV
-136 MASTILNLV
+136 MASTILNIV
-145 AIASLV
+145 AIASMV
-151 LIAIGMIFTPQLVGL
+151 LIAIGMVFTPQLIDIMVE
-166 LTDFQHAEAKE
+166 FKHENAAE

-182 ILLTRI
+182 IVLTRL
-188 MFAQSFFMCLAG
+188 MFAQCFFMCLAG

-213 IPALGA
+213 VPALGA

-227 VIGLLLAQY
+227 VIGILLAQH
-236 IGIMGFTIGV
+236 IGIAGFTIGV

-259 SMRQYQ
+259 SMRQYG
-265 FSYRLTLDLRH
+265 FSYKLTLNLRH
-276 PGVKKFFLLFMPV
+276 PGVKKFFLLFLPV

-297 INLLVSQYLG
+297 LNLLVSQRLASGLG
-307 SSLGEGVIYSMKQAQ
+307 GGVVYALKQAQ

-344 TSHVARGEIA
+344 TSHVARGEMK

-364 RTIIFIMLPASA
+364 RTVIFITLPASV
-376 GLMALSHPVVRA
+376 GLIALSHPVVRA

-393 AVTSG
+393 AVTTV
-398 QVDMVSVILVFYCI
+398 QIELVSVILVYYCI
-412 GIVGYGSQQILN
+412 GVVGYGAQQILN

-448 VLSILLVKPLG
+448 IISIILVGPFT
-459 YRGLALS
+459 YRGLAMA
-466 YSLTGLLSM
+466 YSLSGLLSM
-475 FVLGIFLRR
+475 LVLGVALRF
-484 KIGAYGGSALVKS
+484 KIGQYGGKALVKS
-497 AMQSIAASLVMGV
+497 ALQSIIASAVMGV
-510 VVYAT
+510 AVYFV

-520 QIFDVSSKLM
+520 QVLDLSSKLM
-530 QVGQVAIGIGV
+530 QVLQVGIGITAGV
-541 GVIVYAVMAIVMRM
+541 LVYAAMAIVMRM
-555 EEAQMVLRVVKRKL
+555 EEAQQVLRIVKRKL
-569 RR
+569 RRS

>member
-1 MYHPKHEAKSHK
+1 MSEASVPENG
-13 HRQNSKS
+13 QN
-20 ETKQEIRQK
+20 
-29 ENPEVSA
+29 
-36 EQEAKKEQP
+36 KKE
-45 VSKKPKPK
+45 KPKKK
-53 QNSVL
+53 QHSSVL

-83 STFGISWQTDA
+83 SMFGISWQADA
-94 YAAAFTIPD
+94 YTAAFTIPD

-123 SYLATNKEEDGYK
+123 SYLATDQDEDAHV
-136 MASTILNLV
+136 MASTILNIV
-145 AIASLV
+145 AIASMV
-151 LIAIGMIFTPQLVGL
+151 LIAIGMVFTPQLIDIMVE
-166 LTDFQHAEAKE
+166 FKHEHAAE

-182 ILLTRI
+182 IVLTRL
-188 MFAQSFFMCLAG
+188 MFAQCFFMCLAG

-213 IPALGA
+213 VPALGA

-227 VIGLLLAQY
+227 VIGILLAQH
-236 IGIMGFTIGV
+236 IGIAGFTIGV

-259 SMRQYQ
+259 SMRQYG
-265 FSYRLTLDLRH
+265 FSYKLTLNLRH
-276 PGVKKFFLLFMPV
+276 PGVKKFFLLFLPV

-297 INLLVSQYLG
+297 LNLLVSQRLASGLG
-307 SSLGEGVIYSMKQAQ
+307 GGVVYALKQAQ

-344 TSHVARGEIA
+344 TSHVARGEMK

-364 RTIIFIMLPASA
+364 RTVIFITLPASV
-376 GLMALSHPVVRA
+376 GLIALSHPVVRA

-393 AVTSG
+393 AVTTV
-398 QVDMVSVILVFYCI
+398 QIELVSVILVYYCI
-412 GIVGYGSQQILN
+412 GVVGYGAQQILN

-448 VLSILLVKPLG
+448 IISIILVGPFT
-459 YRGLALS
+459 YRGLAMA
-466 YSLTGLLSM
+466 YSLSGLLSM
-475 FVLGIFLRR
+475 LVLGVALRF
-484 KIGAYGGSALVKS
+484 KIGQYGGKALVKS
-497 AMQSIAASLVMGV
+497 ALQSIIASAVMGLA
-510 VVYAT
+510 VYFV

-520 QIFDVSSKLM
+520 QMLDLSSKLM
-530 QVGQVAIGIGV
+530 QVLQVGIGITAGV
-541 GVIVYAVMAIVMRM
+541 LVYAAMAIVMRM
-555 EEAQMVLRVVKRKL
+555 EEAQQVLRIVKRKL
-569 RR
+569 RRS

>member
-1 MYHPKHEAKSHK
+1 MSEASVPENG
-13 HRQNSKS
+13 QN
-20 ETKQEIRQK
+20 
-29 ENPEVSA
+29 
-36 EQEAKKEQP
+36 KKE
-45 VSKKPKPK
+45 KPKKK
-53 QNSVL
+53 QHSSVL

-83 STFGISWQTDA
+83 SMFGISWQADA
-94 YAAAFTIPD
+94 YTAAFTIPD

-123 SYLATNKEEDGYK
+123 SYLATDHDEDAHV
-136 MASTILNLV
+136 MASTILNIV
-145 AIASLV
+145 AIASMV
-151 LIAIGMIFTPQLVGL
+151 LIAIGMVFTPQLIDIMVE
-166 LTDFQHAEAKE
+166 FKHENAAE

-182 ILLTRI
+182 IVLTRL
-188 MFAQSFFMCLAG
+188 MFAQCFFMCLAG

-213 IPALGA
+213 VPALGA

-227 VIGLLLAQY
+227 VIGILLAQH
-236 IGIMGFTIGV
+236 IGIAGFTIGV

-259 SMRQYQ
+259 SMRQYG
-265 FSYRLTLDLRH
+265 FSYKLTLNLRH
-276 PGVKKFFLLFMPV
+276 PGVKKFFLLFLPV

-297 INLLVSQYLG
+297 LNLLVSQRLASGLG
-307 SSLGEGVIYSMKQAQ
+307 GGVVYALKQAQ

-344 TSHVARGEIA
+344 TSHVARGEMK

-364 RTIIFIMLPASA
+364 RTVIFITLPASV
-376 GLMALSHPVVRA
+376 GLIALSHPVVRA

-393 AVTSG
+393 AVTTV
-398 QVDMVSVILVFYCI
+398 QIELVSVILVYYCI
-412 GIVGYGSQQILN
+412 GVVGYGAQQILN

-448 VLSILLVKPLG
+448 IISIILVGPFT
-459 YRGLALS
+459 YRGLAMA
-466 YSLTGLLSM
+466 YSLSGLLSM
-475 FVLGIFLRR
+475 LVLGVALRF
-484 KIGAYGGSALVKS
+484 KIGQYGGKALVKS
-497 AMQSIAASLVMGV
+497 ALQSIIASAVMGLA
-510 VVYAT
+510 VYFV

-520 QIFDVSSKLM
+520 QMLDLSSKLM
-530 QVGQVAIGIGV
+530 QVLQVGIGITAGV
-541 GVIVYAVMAIVMRM
+541 VVYAAMAIVMRM
-555 EEAQMVLRVVKRKL
+555 EEAQQVLRIVKRKL
-569 RR
+569 RRS

>member
-1 MYHPKHEAKSHK
+1 MSGASVPENG
-13 HRQNSKS
+13 QN
-20 ETKQEIRQK
+20 
-29 ENPEVSA
+29 
-36 EQEAKKEQP
+36 KKE
-45 VSKKPKPK
+45 KPKKK
-53 QNSVL
+53 QHSSVL

-83 STFGISWQTDA
+83 SMFGISWQADA
-94 YAAAFTIPD
+94 YTAAFTIPD

-123 SYLATNKEEDGYK
+123 SYLATDQDEDAHV
-136 MASTILNLV
+136 MASTILNIV
-145 AIASLV
+145 AIASMV
-151 LIAIGMIFTPQLVGL
+151 LIAIGMVFTPQLIDIMVE
-166 LTDFQHAEAKE
+166 FKHEHAAE

-182 ILLTRI
+182 IVLTRL
-188 MFAQSFFMCLAG
+188 MFAQCFFMCLAG

-213 IPALGA
+213 VPALGA

-227 VIGLLLAQY
+227 VIGILLAQH
-236 IGIMGFTIGV
+236 IGIAGFTIGV

-259 SMRQYQ
+259 SMRQYG
-265 FSYRLTLDLRH
+265 FSYKLTLNLRH
-276 PGVKKFFLLFMPV
+276 PGVKKFFLLFLPV

-297 INLLVSQYLG
+297 LNLLVSQRLASGLG
-307 SSLGEGVIYSMKQAQ
+307 GGVVYALKQAQ

-344 TSHVARGEIA
+344 TSHVARGEMK

-364 RTIIFIMLPASA
+364 RTVIFITLPASV
-376 GLMALSHPVVRA
+376 GLIALSHPVVRA

-393 AVTSG
+393 VVTTV
-398 QVDMVSVILVFYCI
+398 QIELVSVILVYYCI
-412 GIVGYGSQQILN
+412 GVVGYGAQQILN

-448 VLSILLVKPLG
+448 IISIILVGPFT
-459 YRGLALS
+459 YRGLAMA
-466 YSLTGLLSM
+466 YSLSGLLSM
-475 FVLGIFLRR
+475 LVLGVALRF
-484 KIGAYGGSALVKS
+484 KIGQYGGKALVKS
-497 AMQSIAASLVMGV
+497 ALQSIIASAVMGV
-510 VVYAT
+510 AVYFV

-520 QIFDVSSKLM
+520 QILDLSSKLM
-530 QVGQVAIGIGV
+530 QVLQVGIGITAGV
-541 GVIVYAVMAIVMRM
+541 VVYAAMAIVMRM
-555 EEAQMVLRVVKRKL
+555 EEAQQVLRIVKRKL
-569 RR
+569 RRS

>member
-1 MYHPKHEAKSHK
+1 MSEASVPENG
-13 HRQNSKS
+13 QN
-20 ETKQEIRQK
+20 
-29 ENPEVSA
+29 
-36 EQEAKKEQP
+36 KKE
-45 VSKKPKPK
+45 KPKKK
-53 QNSVL
+53 QHSSVL

-83 STFGISWQTDA
+83 SMFGISWQADA
-94 YAAAFTIPD
+94 YTAAFTIPD

-123 SYLATNKEEDGYK
+123 SYLATDQDEDAHV
-136 MASTILNLV
+136 MASTILNIV
-145 AIASLV
+145 AIASMV
-151 LIAIGMIFTPQLVGL
+151 LIAIGMIFTPQLIDIMVE
-166 LTDFQHAEAKE
+166 FKHENAAE

-182 ILLTRI
+182 IVLTRL
-188 MFAQSFFMCLAG
+188 MFAQCFFMCLAG

-213 IPALGA
+213 VPALGA

-227 VIGLLLAQY
+227 VIGILLAQH
-236 IGIMGFTIGV
+236 IGIAGFTIGV

-259 SMRQYQ
+259 SMRQYG
-265 FSYRLTLDLRH
+265 FSYKLTLNLRH
-276 PGVKKFFLLFMPV
+276 PGVKKFFLLFLPV

-297 INLLVSQYLG
+297 LNLLVSQRLASGLG
-307 SSLGEGVIYSMKQAQ
+307 GGVVYALKQAQ

-344 TSHVARGEIA
+344 TSHVARGEMK

-364 RTIIFIMLPASA
+364 RTVIFITLPASV
-376 GLMALSHPVVRA
+376 GLIALSHPVVRA

-393 AVTSG
+393 AVTTV
-398 QVDMVSVILVFYCI
+398 QIELVSVILVYYCI
-412 GIVGYGSQQILN
+412 GVVGYGAQQILN

-448 VLSILLVKPLG
+448 IISIILVGPFT
-459 YRGLALS
+459 YRGLAMA
-466 YSLTGLLSM
+466 YSLSGLLSM
-475 FVLGIFLRR
+475 LVLGVALRF
-484 KIGAYGGSALVKS
+484 KIGQYGGKALAKSAL
-497 AMQSIAASLVMGV
+497 QSIIASAVMGV
-510 VVYAT
+510 AVYFV

-520 QIFDVSSKLM
+520 QVLDLSSKLM
-530 QVGQVAIGIGV
+530 QVLQVGIGITAGV
-541 GVIVYAVMAIVMRM
+541 VVYAAMAIVMRM
-555 EEAQMVLRVVKRKL
+555 EEAQQVLRIVKRKL
-569 RR
+569 RRS

>member
-1 MYHPKHEAKSHK
+1 MSEASVPENG
-13 HRQNSKS
+13 QN
-20 ETKQEIRQK
+20 
-29 ENPEVSA
+29 
-36 EQEAKKEQP
+36 KKE
-45 VSKKPKPK
+45 KPKKK
-53 QNSVL
+53 QHSSVL

-83 STFGISWQTDA
+83 SMFGISWQADA
-94 YAAAFTIPD
+94 YTAAFTIPD

-123 SYLATNKEEDGYK
+123 SYLATDQDEDAHV
-136 MASTILNLV
+136 MASTILNIV
-145 AIASLV
+145 AIASMV
-151 LIAIGMIFTPQLVGL
+151 LIAIGMVFTPQLIDIMVE
-166 LTDFQHAEAKE
+166 FKHEHAAE

-182 ILLTRI
+182 IVLTRL
-188 MFAQSFFMCLAG
+188 MFAQCFFMCLAG

-213 IPALGA
+213 VPALGA

-227 VIGLLLAQY
+227 VIGILLAQH
-236 IGIMGFTIGV
+236 IGIAGFTIGV

-259 SMRQYQ
+259 SMRQYG
-265 FSYRLTLDLRH
+265 FSYKLTLNLRH
-276 PGVKKFFLLFMPV
+276 PGVKKFFLLFLPV

-297 INLLVSQYLG
+297 LNLLVSQRLASGLG
-307 SSLGEGVIYSMKQAQ
+307 GGVVYALKQAQ

-344 TSHVARGEIA
+344 TSHVARGEMK

-364 RTIIFIMLPASA
+364 RTVIFITLPASV
-376 GLMALSHPVVRA
+376 GLIALSHPVVRA

-393 AVTSG
+393 AVTTV
-398 QVDMVSVILVFYCI
+398 QIELVSVILVYYCI
-412 GIVGYGSQQILN
+412 GVVGYGAQQILN

-448 VLSILLVKPLG
+448 IISIILVGPFT
-459 YRGLALS
+459 YRGLAMA
-466 YSLTGLLSM
+466 YSLSGLLSM
-475 FVLGIFLRR
+475 LVLGVALRF
-484 KIGAYGGSALVKS
+484 KIGQYGGKALVKS
-497 AMQSIAASLVMGV
+497 ALQSIIASAVMGV
-510 VVYAT
+510 AVYFV

-520 QIFDVSSKLM
+520 QILDLSSKLM
-530 QVGQVAIGIGV
+530 QVLQVGIGITAGV
-541 GVIVYAVMAIVMRM
+541 VVYAAMAIVMRM
-555 EEAQMVLRVVKRKL
+555 EEAQQVLRIVKRKL
-569 RR
+569 RRS

>member
-1 MYHPKHEAKSHK
+1 MSGASVPENG
-13 HRQNSKS
+13 QN
-20 ETKQEIRQK
+20 
-29 ENPEVSA
+29 
-36 EQEAKKEQP
+36 KKE
-45 VSKKPKPK
+45 KPKKK
-53 QNSVL
+53 QHSSVL

-83 STFGISWQTDA
+83 SMFGISWQADA
-94 YAAAFTIPD
+94 YTAAFTIPD

-123 SYLATNKEEDGYK
+123 SYLATDQDEDAHV
-136 MASTILNLV
+136 MASTILNIV
-145 AIASLV
+145 AIASMV
-151 LIAIGMIFTPQLVGL
+151 LIAIGMVFTPQLIDIMVE
-166 LTDFQHAEAKE
+166 FKHENAAE

-182 ILLTRI
+182 IVLTRL
-188 MFAQSFFMCLAG
+188 MFAQCFFMCLAG

-213 IPALGA
+213 VPALGA

-227 VIGLLLAQY
+227 VIGILLAQH
-236 IGIMGFTIGV
+236 IGIAGFTIGV

-259 SMRQYQ
+259 SMRQYG
-265 FSYRLTLDLRH
+265 FSYKLTLNLRH
-276 PGVKKFFLLFMPV
+276 PGVKKFFLLFLPV

-297 INLLVSQYLG
+297 LNLLVSQRLASGLG
-307 SSLGEGVIYSMKQAQ
+307 GGVVYALKQAQ

-344 TSHVARGEIA
+344 TSHVARGEMK

-364 RTIIFIMLPASA
+364 RTVIFITLPASV
-376 GLMALSHPVVRA
+376 GLIALSHPVVRA

-393 AVTSG
+393 AVTTV
-398 QVDMVSVILVFYCI
+398 QIELVSVILVYYCI
-412 GIVGYGSQQILN
+412 GVVGYGAQQILN

-448 VLSILLVKPLG
+448 IISIILVGPFT
-459 YRGLALS
+459 YRGLAMA
-466 YSLTGLLSM
+466 YSLSGLLSM
-475 FVLGIFLRR
+475 LVLGVALRF
-484 KIGAYGGSALVKS
+484 KIGQYGGKALVKS
-497 AMQSIAASLVMGV
+497 ALQSIIASAVMGV
-510 VVYAT
+510 AVYFV

-520 QIFDVSSKLM
+520 QVLDLSSKLM
-530 QVGQVAIGIGV
+530 QVLQVGIGITAGV
-541 GVIVYAVMAIVMRM
+541 VVYAAMAIVMRM
-555 EEAQMVLRVVKRKL
+555 EEAQQVLRIVKRKL
-569 RR
+569 RRS

>member
-1 MYHPKHEAKSHK
+1 MSEAFVSEAVQESNEKSANRKQPNKKHSG
-13 HRQNSKS
+13 
-20 ETKQEIRQK
+20 
-29 ENPEVSA
+29 
-36 EQEAKKEQP
+36 
-45 VSKKPKPK
+45 
-53 QNSVL
+53 VL

-83 STFGISWQTDA
+83 SMFGISWQADA
-94 YAAAFTIPD
+94 YTAAFTIPD

-123 SYLATNKEEDGYK
+123 SYLATERDEDAHI
-136 MASTILNLV
+136 MASTILNIV
-145 AIASLV
+145 AIVSLV
-151 LIAIGMIFTPQLVGL
+151 LIAIGILFTPQLIDVMVK
-166 LTDFQHAEAKE
+166 FNHENAAE

-182 ILLTRI
+182 IVLTRI
-188 MFAQSFFMCLAG
+188 MFAQCFFMCLAG

-213 IPALGA
+213 VPALGA

-227 VIGLLLAQY
+227 VIGLLLARH
-236 IGIMGFTIGV
+236 ISIMGFTIGV

-259 SMRQYQ
+259 SMRQYG
-265 FSYRLTLDLRH
+265 FSYQWKINLHH
-276 PGVKKFFLLFMPV
+276 PGVKKFFLLFLPV

-297 INLLVSQYLG
+297 LNLLVSQRLASGLG
-307 SSLGEGVIYSMKQAQ
+307 DGVVYALKQAQ

-344 TSHVARGEIA
+344 TSHVARGELK

-364 RTIIFIMLPASA
+364 RTVIFITLPASV
-376 GLMALSHPVVRA
+376 GLIALSHPVVRA

-393 AVTSG
+393 AVTTY
-398 QVDMVSVILVFYCI
+398 QIELVSVILVYYCI
-412 GIVGYGSQQILN
+412 GVVGYGAQQILN

-448 VLSILLVKPLG
+448 VISILLVGPFT
-459 YRGLALS
+459 YRGLALA
-466 YSLTGLLSM
+466 YSLSGLLSM
-475 FVLGIFLRR
+475 LVLGVALRF
-484 KIGAYGGSALVKS
+484 KIGQYGGKALMKSAL
-497 AMQSIAASLVMGV
+497 QSVFASLVMGLA
-510 VVYAT
+510 VYAA

-520 QIFDVSSKLM
+520 QVLDMSSKLM
-530 QVGQVAIGIGV
+530 QVLQVGIGIV
-541 GVIVYAVMAIVMRM
+541 LGVIVYAVMAIVMRM
-555 EEAQMVLRVVKRKL
+555 EEAQQVLRIAKRKL
-569 RR
+569 RRS

>member
-1 MYHPKHEAKSHK
+1 M
-13 HRQNSKS
+13 S
-20 ETKQEIRQK
+20 ETSAQEI
-29 ENPEVSA
+29 NN
-36 EQEAKKEQP
+36 
-45 VSKKPKPK
+45 KPKKK
-53 QNSVL
+53 QHNSVL

-83 STFGISWQTDA
+83 SMFGISWQADA
-94 YAAAFTIPD
+94 YTAAFTIPD

-123 SYLATNKEEDGYK
+123 SYLATERDEDAHI
-136 MASTILNLV
+136 MASTILNIV
-145 AIASLV
+145 AIASMV
-151 LIAIGMIFTPQLVGL
+151 LIAIGIVFTPQLIDIMVR
-166 LTDFQHAEAKE
+166 FEHANAAE

-182 ILLTRI
+182 IVLTRI
-188 MFAQSFFMCLAG
+188 MFAQCFFMCLAG

-227 VIGLLLAQY
+227 IIGLLLARH

-259 SMRQYQ
+259 AMRQYG
-265 FSYRLTLDLRH
+265 FSYKLRLNLNH
-276 PGVKKFFLLFMPV
+276 PGVKRFFLLFLPV

-297 INLLVSQYLG
+297 LNLLVSQRLASGLG
-307 SSLGEGVIYSMKQAQ
+307 DGVVYALKQAQ

-344 TSHVARGEIA
+344 TSHVARGEIEA
-354 EYKQNLTMGL
+354 YKQNLTRGL
-364 RTIIFIMLPASA
+364 RTVIFITLPASA
-376 GLMALSHPVVRA
+376 GLIALSHPVTRA

-393 AVTSG
+393 VVTG
-398 QVDMVSVILVFYCI
+398 KQIELVSVILVYYCI
-412 GIVGYGSQQILN
+412 GVVGYGAQQILN

-448 VLSILLVKPLG
+448 IISILLVGPFT
-459 YRGLALS
+459 YRGLALA
-466 YSLTGLLSM
+466 YSLSGLLSM
-475 FVLGIFLRR
+475 FVLGIALRF
-484 KIGAYGGSALVKS
+484 KIGQYGGKALLKSAL
-497 AMQSIAASLVMGV
+497 QSIIASVLMGLA
-510 VVYAT
+510 VYMA

-520 QIFDVSSKLM
+520 QILDMSNKLM
-530 QVGQVAIGIGV
+530 QIVQVGVGITI
-541 GVIVYAVMAIVMRM
+541 GVIVYAAMAIVMRM
-555 EEAQMVLRVVKRKL
+555 EEAQQVLRIVKRKL
-569 RR
+569 GRK

>member
-1 MYHPKHEAKSHK
+1 MSEASVPENG
-13 HRQNSKS
+13 QN
-20 ETKQEIRQK
+20 
-29 ENPEVSA
+29 
-36 EQEAKKEQP
+36 KKE
-45 VSKKPKPK
+45 KPKKK
-53 QNSVL
+53 QHSSVL

-83 STFGISWQTDA
+83 SMFGISWQADA
-94 YAAAFTIPD
+94 YTAAFTIPD

-123 SYLATNKEEDGYK
+123 SYLATEQDEDAHV
-136 MASTILNLV
+136 MASTILNIV
-145 AIASLV
+145 AIASMV
-151 LIAIGMIFTPQLVGL
+151 LIAIGMVFTPQLIDIMVE
-166 LTDFQHAEAKE
+166 FKHENAAE

-182 ILLTRI
+182 IVLTRL
-188 MFAQSFFMCLAG
+188 MFAQCFFMCLAG

-213 IPALGA
+213 VPALGA

-227 VIGLLLAQY
+227 VIGILLAQH
-236 IGIMGFTIGV
+236 IGIAGFTIGV

-259 SMRQYQ
+259 SMRQYG
-265 FSYRLTLDLRH
+265 FSYKLTLNLRH
-276 PGVKKFFLLFMPV
+276 PGVKKFFLLFLPV

-297 INLLVSQYLG
+297 LNLLVSQRLASGLG
-307 SSLGEGVIYSMKQAQ
+307 GGVVYALKQAQ

-344 TSHVARGEIA
+344 TSHVARGEMK

-364 RTIIFIMLPASA
+364 RTVIFITLPASV
-376 GLMALSHPVVRA
+376 GLIALSHPVVRA

-393 AVTSG
+393 AVTTV
-398 QVDMVSVILVFYCI
+398 QIELVSVILVYYCI
-412 GIVGYGSQQILN
+412 GVVGYGAQQILN

-448 VLSILLVKPLG
+448 IISIILVGPFT
-459 YRGLALS
+459 YRGLAMA
-466 YSLTGLLSM
+466 YSLSGLLSM
-475 FVLGIFLRR
+475 LVLGVALRF
-484 KIGAYGGSALVKS
+484 KIGQYGGKALVKS
-497 AMQSIAASLVMGV
+497 ALQSIIASAVMGLA
-510 VVYAT
+510 VYFV

-520 QIFDVSSKLM
+520 QMLDLSSKLM
-530 QVGQVAIGIGV
+530 QVLQVGIGITAGV
-541 GVIVYAVMAIVMRM
+541 VVYAAMAIVMRM
-555 EEAQMVLRVVKRKL
+555 EEAQQVLRIVKRKL
-569 RR
+569 RRS

>member
-1 MYHPKHEAKSHK
+1 MSEASVPENG
-13 HRQNSKS
+13 QN
-20 ETKQEIRQK
+20 
-29 ENPEVSA
+29 
-36 EQEAKKEQP
+36 KKE
-45 VSKKPKPK
+45 KPKKK
-53 QNSVL
+53 QHSSVL

-83 STFGISWQTDA
+83 SMFGISWQADA
-94 YAAAFTIPD
+94 YTAAFTIPD

-123 SYLATNKEEDGYK
+123 SYLATDQDEDAHV
-136 MASTILNLV
+136 MASTILNIV
-145 AIASLV
+145 AIASMV
-151 LIAIGMIFTPQLVGL
+151 LIAIGMVFTPQLIDIMVE
-166 LTDFQHAEAKE
+166 FKHEHAAE

-182 ILLTRI
+182 IVLTRL
-188 MFAQSFFMCLAG
+188 MFAQCFFMCLAG

-213 IPALGA
+213 VPALGA

-227 VIGLLLAQY
+227 VIGILLAQH
-236 IGIMGFTIGV
+236 IGIAGFTIGV

-259 SMRQYQ
+259 SMRQYG
-265 FSYRLTLDLRH
+265 FSYKLTLNLRH
-276 PGVKKFFLLFMPV
+276 PGVKKFFLLFLPV

-297 INLLVSQYLG
+297 LNLLVSQRLASGLG
-307 SSLGEGVIYSMKQAQ
+307 GGVVYALKQAQ

-344 TSHVARGEIA
+344 TSHVARGEMK

-364 RTIIFIMLPASA
+364 RTVIFITLPASV
-376 GLMALSHPVVRA
+376 GLIALSHPVVRA

-393 AVTSG
+393 AVTTV
-398 QVDMVSVILVFYCI
+398 QIELVSVILVYYCI
-412 GIVGYGSQQILN
+412 GVVGYGAQQILN

-448 VLSILLVKPLG
+448 IISIILVGPFT
-459 YRGLALS
+459 YRGLAMA
-466 YSLTGLLSM
+466 YSLSGLLSM
-475 FVLGIFLRR
+475 LVLGVALRF
-484 KIGAYGGSALVKS
+484 KIGQYGGKALVKS
-497 AMQSIAASLVMGV
+497 ALQSIIASAVMGLA
-510 VVYAT
+510 VYFV

-520 QIFDVSSKLM
+520 QMLDLSSKLM
-530 QVGQVAIGIGV
+530 QVLQVGIGITAGV
-541 GVIVYAVMAIVMRM
+541 VVYAAMAIVMRM
-555 EEAQMVLRVVKRKL
+555 EEAQQVLRIVKRKL
-569 RR
+569 RRS